1 MTIPLP
7 ASTGA
12 EDITVNFGENQNFGY
27 DFSVAGKVI
36 QTRNWAW
43 TTVVNGSHVKD
54 RINRIS
60 NTLKQTSYQ
69 IDEGSP
75 LRLRFREGGSQYDIY
90 AVRSAGIDPVSG
102 QEIFIKQNG
111 EETFKYDPNDEVV
124 VGNTQPKL
132 QGTWLNTLRYKG
144 WSLNFVFSYTFG
156 GDTYNKTLWEKVE
169 DIDPRYNVDER
180 AFTDRWKNPGDL
192 SRYLAIKE
200 NKKVD
205 SYSSERFVERLN
217 ELWLS
222 SATLT
227 YEFQSKFL
235 RRIGFKRLAVGVGVT
250 DLVRFST
257 VKYERGTSYPY
268 CRTINLTLRPT
279 F

>member
-1 MTIPLP
+1 M
-7 ASTGA
+7 
-12 EDITVNFGENQNFGY
+12 
-27 DFSVAGKVI
+27 
-36 QTRNWAW
+36 
-43 TTVVNGSHVKD
+43 
-54 RINRIS
+54 
-60 NTLKQTSYQ
+60 
-69 IDEGSP
+69 
-75 LRLRFREGGSQYDIY
+75 
-90 AVRSAGIDPVSG
+90 SG

-111 EETFKYDPNDEVV
+111 EETFKYAPNDEVV